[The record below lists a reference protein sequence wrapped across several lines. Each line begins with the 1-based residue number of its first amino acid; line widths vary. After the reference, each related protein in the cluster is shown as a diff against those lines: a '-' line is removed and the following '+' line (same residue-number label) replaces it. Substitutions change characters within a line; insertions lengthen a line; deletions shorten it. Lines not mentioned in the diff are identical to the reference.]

1 MVVSSTEHAPLESKI
16 EVSDVKRASMS
27 DSDWSVTRVGL
38 EMSWVRLLLPV
49 TDRRCSTWDEVQIS
63 FALLSADVV

>member
-1 MVVSSTEHAPLESKI
+1 
-16 EVSDVKRASMS
+16 MS

-49 TDRRCSTWDEVQIS
+49 TDRRCSTWGEVQIS
-63 FALLSADVV
+63 FALLYADVV